1 MPLFAANFILQH
13 LGDLVVVMCMVGLA
27 IFGWYQGL
35 FLATLAGLQVLASC
49 MLAMAFAVR
58 LTPVLLMAECPPQ
71 AALAV
76 SFLVIF
82 LGSVIA
88 IRLAIGAA
96 VPEGAVRFSDA
107 IDKFG
112 GTCIGLLAGATLAGS
127 LLIAWSMAELPE
139 SFAVRPTELKIDPG
153 SKMLHA
159 FARCSNE
166 DGLADRLLQ
175 CYDGCDWKSRPAPAP
190 TAEARTTGAAAPE
203 AAAAPPTAVGVPP
216 ANPQPAQPPPG
227 ASPPGAGTGT
237 AAEPQP

>member
-58 LTPVLLMAECPPQ
+58 LAPVLLMAECPPQ

-76 SFLVIF
+76 SFLLVF

-96 VPEGAVRFSDA
+96 VPEGSVRFSDA

-139 SFAVRPTELKIDPG
+139 SFAVRPVELKIDPG
-153 SKMLHA
+153 SKMIHA
-159 FARCSNE
+159 FARCSDE

-175 CYDGCDWKSRPAPAP
+175 CYDACDWKSPPPPAATAEPRPDEQAIGEQGLAPRAAGDEQPASAPAAADP
-190 TAEARTTGAAAPE
+190 AAANP
-203 AAAAPPTAVGVPP
+203 AAADAIP
-216 ANPQPAQPPPG
+216 AN
-227 ASPPGAGTGT
+227 
-237 AAEPQP
+237 EPKP

>member
-76 SFLVIF
+76 SFLLIF

-139 SFAVRPTELKIDPG
+139 NFAVRPVELKIDPG
-153 SKMLHA
+153 SKMIHA
-159 FARCSNE
+159 FARCSDE

-175 CYDGCDWKSRPAPAP
+175 CYDACDWKSPPPPAAPAEP
-190 TAEARTTGAAAPE
+190 RPDEPRPDEQATGAQGLAPRAAGAEQPASAP
-203 AAAAPPTAVGVPP
+203 AAADAIP
-216 ANPQPAQPPPG
+216 AD
-227 ASPPGAGTGT
+227 
-237 AAEPQP
+237 EPKP

>member
-49 MLAMAFAVR
+49 MLAMAFAVQ

-76 SFLVIF
+76 SFLLVF

-112 GTCIGLLAGATLAGS
+112 GTCIGLLAGATLAGA

-139 SFAVRPTELKIDPG
+139 SFAVRPVELKIDPG
-153 SKMLHA
+153 SKMIHA
-159 FARCSNE
+159 FARCSDE

-175 CYDGCDWKSRPAPAP
+175 CYDDCDWKSRPAPAP
-190 TAEARTTGAAAPE
+190 AERPPTDAPVPE
-203 AAAAPPTAVGVPP
+203 AAAAPPTTVDSPPAVGAVPD
-216 ANPQPAQPPPG
+216 
-227 ASPPGAGTGT
+227 
-237 AAEPQP
+237 AEPQP